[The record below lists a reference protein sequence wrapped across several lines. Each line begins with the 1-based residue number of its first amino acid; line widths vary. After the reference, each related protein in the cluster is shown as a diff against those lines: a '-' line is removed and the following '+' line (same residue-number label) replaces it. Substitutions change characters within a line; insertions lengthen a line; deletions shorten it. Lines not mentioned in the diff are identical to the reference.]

1 MKWASCLVWPVVGVK
16 RGVLFDGSHVGHKKS
31 EPATQI
37 EVSLGGT
44 HEGSPTPAMGP
55 HSAAARSRR
64 SDTRLPPGKPGGD
77 VA

>member
-1 MKWASCLVWPVVGVK
+1 MKVGKVLSLGGGRMK

-44 HEGSPTPAMGP
+44 HEGSPTPQMGP
-55 HSAAARSRR
+55 DSGGARARR
-64 SDTRLPPGKPGGD
+64 SDKSIPRRVEAQDG
-77 VA
+77 